1 MHCWLAAQLHLY
13 VCDVTGTI
21 IIMCVIAKLE
31 ITVGMVLYNIMR
43 VIRNYSMALAKKE
56 RQIYIYIYIY
66 TEKSSASYDYVG
78 SLRSPIITI

>member
-31 ITVGMVLYNIMR
+31 ITVGMVLCNIMR
-43 VIRNYSMALAKKE
+43 VILNYSMALAKKE
-56 RQIYIYIYIY
+56 RQIYIYIY
-66 TEKSSASYDYVG
+66 TEKSSASYNYVG